1 MQSQVWPRKQACF
14 CQGVQDDPRPAHPA
28 ATSTPHLRMSPS
40 RFPQPSPHGSPV
52 AALVVPLSPLWG
64 TSAVGP
70 LECPCAS
77 PPRGLCEGQP
87 GAWEAQPCSA
97 CRFPLGAH
105 LPWHS
110 GSCVGQGLCPFCPCW
125 GMGACPSGA
134 RPAPPAPH
142 ILSFQNKLRSQP
154 LTVPSAVTADTKHAL
169 MSHLVPGPSEGRQ
182 AGRSCHVWTHRRLVE
197 AHPGL

>member
-14 CQGVQDDPRPAHPA
+14 CQDVQDDPRPAHPA

-87 GAWEAQPCSA
+87 S
-97 CRFPLGAH
+97 
-105 LPWHS
+105 
-110 GSCVGQGLCPFCPCW
+110 
-125 GMGACPSGA
+125 
-134 RPAPPAPH
+134 PAPPAGSRWGPT
-142 ILSFQNKLRSQP
+142 SPGTAEAVWVRGCVRF
-154 LTVPSAVTADTKHAL
+154 VPAGAWAPVL
-169 MSHLVPGPSEGRQ
+169 PGPALPLRLLTFCLFKTNSEASRSPCRPQSRQ
-182 AGRSCHVWTHRRLVE
+182 TRNTL
-197 AHPGL
+197 

>member
-40 RFPQPSPHGSPV
+40 RFPQPSPHGFPV

-97 CRFPLGAH
+97 CRFPPPLAQRKLCGSGAVSVLSLLGH
-105 LPWHS
+105 GRLSFRGP
-110 GSCVGQGLCPFCPCW
+110 P
-125 GMGACPSGA
+125 CPSGSSHSVFSKQTQKPAAHRAVRSHGRHETRFNVSSRA
-134 RPAPPAPH
+134 RP
-142 ILSFQNKLRSQP
+142 
-154 LTVPSAVTADTKHAL
+154 V
-169 MSHLVPGPSEGRQ
+169 
-182 AGRSCHVWTHRRLVE
+182 
-197 AHPGL
+197 

>member
-40 RFPQPSPHGSPV
+40 RFPQPRPHGSPV

-87 GAWEAQPCSA
+87 GAWE
-97 CRFPLGAH
+97 AH

-154 LTVPSAVTADTKHAL
+154 LTVPSAVTANTKHAL

>member
-14 CQGVQDDPRPAHPA
+14 CQGIQDDPRSAHPA
-28 ATSTPHLRMSPS
+28 ATSTPHLRISPS
-40 RFPQPSPHGSPV
+40 RFPQPRPHGSPV

-97 CRFPLGAH
+97 CRFRLGAH

-110 GSCVGQGLCPFCPCW
+110 GSCVGQGLCPFRPCW
-125 GMGACPSGA
+125 GLGAWVPVLPGPALPLRLLTFSVFSKQTQKPAAHRAVRSHGKHETRFNVSSRA
-134 RPAPPAPH
+134 RP
-142 ILSFQNKLRSQP
+142 
-154 LTVPSAVTADTKHAL
+154 V
-169 MSHLVPGPSEGRQ
+169 
-182 AGRSCHVWTHRRLVE
+182 
-197 AHPGL
+197 